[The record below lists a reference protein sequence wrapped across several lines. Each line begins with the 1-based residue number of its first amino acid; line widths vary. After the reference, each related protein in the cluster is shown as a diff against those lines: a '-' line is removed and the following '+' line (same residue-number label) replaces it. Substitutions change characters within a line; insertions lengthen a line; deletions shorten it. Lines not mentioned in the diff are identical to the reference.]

1 MDTVTKIKHLDAEFS
16 VSLSD
21 IQTSCMGR
29 GRATQDDVS
38 RRRADR
44 LNFNLFLCP
53 LPIRGNCVGG
63 LVSYPKGKVEEIK
76 C

>member
-1 MDTVTKIKHLDAEFS
+1 MAGKNRSFLKEGDGYSYKCKILDAEFS

-21 IQTSCMGR
+21 IQTSCMGG
-29 GRATQDDVS
+29 GRATQDDVA

-63 LVSYPKGKVEEIK
+63 L
-76 C
+76 